1 MSSFSETRTVDI
13 VYPHPVDNARLI
25 FYVVDPVHLLK
36 CIRKHWSNQ
45 KNPGTCIFYPE
56 IFSTSSLVRVN
67 GASLKAIRDLH
78 ASEEHS
84 VTKFGNGLS
93 YKALQ
98 PSNIERQNVKLV
110 LKVFSSFVVKALNMR
125 GDELNLNYAEG
136 TAHFIDLILKWWHV
150 VNVKSLSNG
159 RSLIDPLQD
168 PVWSLTGKHIEFLN
182 IFFLHSLDTW
192 RDIKMDTG
200 TLSTETHSALRL
212 TCYSL
217 VKLCRY
223 CLEELN
229 FDYVLLGKFQTDHL
243 EESAGLLPYVC
254 SVQASEVR
262 EFILRDSDSKILAG
276 DLLWQ
281 MDEMCFVVLI
291 GIGITIVWMLCL
303 RFWMS
308 IYSWLVMMASAV
320 STLAFTI
327 TLWLAWGNDITL
339 YRRSPGDV
347 MELSKHNERSNL
359 WIVVLVLLTIL
370 TIVTLLMIAA
380 VLKKVTMAMCPP
392 YVLLFLWLAN
402 IILSCQHFVVA
413 STIAAWYFTRHKTH
427 MSAPVMRSMQLLVG
441 YHLGSVIYGSLALVV
456 ADPLRAII
464 SGTRLVWH
472 DNTQAGASATRLVRP
487 CCSCLDR
494 FLMHLN
500 RKAYIVMAMHGLSF
514 RTSGRRVLRLL
525 DRHCQQVAK
534 LDTVS
539 GFVLFLAKFNVA
551 LLAVFSGLWIIKEN
565 QTTVY
570 VWAPLIAAGCI
581 AYYIADS
588 CISLYEVAVDT
599 LFLCFSE
606 DCEKNNGVTKPYFV
620 TDSLRAFMHDS
631 KNELPDIGSTR
642 VTS

>member
-1 MSSFSETRTVDI
+1 
-13 VYPHPVDNARLI
+13 
-25 FYVVDPVHLLK
+25 
-36 CIRKHWSNQ
+36 
-45 KNPGTCIFYPE
+45 
-56 IFSTSSLVRVN
+56 
-67 GASLKAIRDLH
+67 
-78 ASEEHS
+78 
-84 VTKFGNGLS
+84 
-93 YKALQ
+93 
-98 PSNIERQNVKLV
+98 
-110 LKVFSSFVVKALNMR
+110 
-125 GDELNLNYAEG
+125 
-136 TAHFIDLILKWWHV
+136 
-150 VNVKSLSNG
+150 
-159 RSLIDPLQD
+159 
-168 PVWSLTGKHIEFLN
+168 
-182 IFFLHSLDTW
+182 
-192 RDIKMDTG
+192 
-200 TLSTETHSALRL
+200 
-212 TCYSL
+212 
-217 VKLCRY
+217 
-223 CLEELN
+223 
-229 FDYVLLGKFQTDHL
+229 
-243 EESAGLLPYVC
+243 
-254 SVQASEVR
+254 
-262 EFILRDSDSKILAG
+262 
-276 DLLWQ
+276 
-281 MDEMCFVVLI
+281 
-291 GIGITIVWMLCL
+291 
-303 RFWMS
+303 
-308 IYSWLVMMASAV
+308 
-320 STLAFTI
+320 
-327 TLWLAWGNDITL
+327 
-339 YRRSPGDV
+339 
-347 MELSKHNERSNL
+347 
-359 WIVVLVLLTIL
+359 
-370 TIVTLLMIAA
+370 
-380 VLKKVTMAMCPP
+380 MCPP